1 MSFVELGLVPPSFFL
16 PPGTIAGTGGAL
28 SALRAFRIMRV
39 FKLFGYGH
47 SVNHLSVSSSCHRH
61 SCLGI
66 HYHSS
71 LSCCVCT
78 VLPRVVLS
86 IQTHLLTL
94 PTYHHMYHM
103 YHMHH
108 MYHCRSFKGLRRLIG
123 IILTALEDVV
133 YFGVLL
139 ILMMFIFSLV
149 GMQFFSNK
157 FHFDSM
163 GLPVKWGEANFA
175 SVDRPRGNFDNLLWA
190 FTSVFQIL
198 TGENWPDLMY
208 DAWRSTG
215 MAGAIYFVLV
225 MMVGNWILFNL
236 LLAILLGHFMS
247 EPDDDEDEEEE
258 GSGDVGKDE
267 LEAAAIMAEV
277 SRE

>member
-1 MSFVELGLVPPSFFL
+1 
-16 PPGTIAGTGGAL
+16 
-28 SALRAFRIMRV
+28 
-39 FKLFGYGH
+39 
-47 SVNHLSVSSSCHRH
+47 
-61 SCLGI
+61 
-66 HYHSS
+66 
-71 LSCCVCT
+71 
-78 VLPRVVLS
+78 
-86 IQTHLLTL
+86 
-94 PTYHHMYHM
+94 MY
-103 YHMHH
+103 H

-163 GLPVKWGEANFA
+163 GLPVKWGDANFA

-247 EPDDDEDEEEE
+247 EPDDDDEEEG
-258 GSGDVGKDE
+258 GSGEVGKDE

-277 SRE
+277 SREQEQGRKAGDKAAYGLVTIAPGICSKVSLYE